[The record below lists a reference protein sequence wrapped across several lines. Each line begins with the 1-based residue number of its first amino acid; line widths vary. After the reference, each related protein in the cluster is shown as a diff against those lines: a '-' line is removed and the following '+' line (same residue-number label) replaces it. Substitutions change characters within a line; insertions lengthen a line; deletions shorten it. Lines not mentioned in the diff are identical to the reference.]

1 MTCSRAHHLLQ
12 QYVDHR
18 LSLPC
23 TRTLERHLV
32 QRAHV
37 RTFGAGF
44 TYEER
49 YSSPAEF
56 ETFLAVLKRGGG
68 TWRHFR
74 SFLLFIDGAILTLPL
89 HCAILCVAPNNITPL
104 GMLPTP
110 MTVSRLAALLTTSE
124 VPPGVSCD
132 GWVDDD
138 GNDHRAT
145 LSPRIAIFW

>member
-37 RTFGAGF
+37 RTYGAGF

-56 ETFLAVLKRGGG
+56 ETFLAVLKRGVG

-104 GMLPTP
+104 GARPAIVQGSRVAAPPSMSQVHLSRRLMHGSTP
-110 MTVSRLAALLTTSE
+110 MAS
-124 VPPGVSCD
+124 
-132 GWVDDD
+132 
-138 GNDHRAT
+138 
-145 LSPRIAIFW
+145 AI